1 MTLRLA
7 NDDIFISHGGD
18 TVQLIPSLRA
28 AYNLQVKHGLGKI
41 MKGLDEGSFT
51 IFHDVLAE
59 SGNPQDA
66 IGILDTMCMG
76 GLSAAIFQL
85 QGPIFQFLAISFG
98 LPTDPDEEHLAEQN
112 ASDGQPFDLHHA
124 LVQFFEFGT
133 GWMGWTPAQTWAA
146 TPAEIMAAKR
156 GLEAKFRA
164 LNGGG
169 KLSTV
174 DSSDRRKLVSAY
186 DPRQEVPESE
196 VRHGIN
202 ALRANARRGR

>member
-7 NDDIFISHGGD
+7 NDDIFITHGGD

-28 AYNLQVKHGLGKI
+28 AYNLQVKHGLGKL
-41 MKGLDEGSFT
+41 MKGLDEGSIT

-85 QGPIFQFLAISFG
+85 QGPIFQFLAVSFG
-98 LPTDPDEEHLAEQN
+98 IDPDAEHLAEQN
-112 ASDGQPFDLHHA
+112 ASAGQPFDLHHA
-124 LVQFFEFGT
+124 LVQLFEFGT

-169 KLSTV
+169 RKNETV
-174 DSSDRRKLVSAY
+174 SHF

-202 ALRANARRGR
+202 ALRAEARRGTS